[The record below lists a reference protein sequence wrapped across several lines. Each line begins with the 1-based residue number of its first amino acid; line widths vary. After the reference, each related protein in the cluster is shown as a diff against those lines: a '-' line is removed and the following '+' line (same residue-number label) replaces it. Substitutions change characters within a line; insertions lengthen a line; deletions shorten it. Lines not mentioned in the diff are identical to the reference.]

1 MRLSNDLN
9 DESKRLLRW
18 AKIECLEHK
27 GYATK
32 SRVICMDCGERF
44 SPELV
49 KRKRATC
56 PYCGTR
62 LTIEKSK
69 KRTDRQRIYFAC
81 AQIVGDF
88 QVIRNFELYA
98 NYGSGEQARYFCW
111 EILQHWIREDGKR
124 EVVARNHTTNFYC
137 DSWSGNMEIRSRDYK
152 GRYYQSAN
160 KYDVYPFKYHPD
172 STFKDIYR
180 KYGIDKNLQELTA
193 LEAIYFIPKNSRAE
207 TLLKAKQYGLLGF
220 AHSNN
225 GVSSR
230 YWQSMKICIRN
241 NYKVKDAKM
250 WIDYLDLLN
259 YFNKDLRNAHYVCPK
274 NLKAAHDYWMD
285 KKRIKQQQEELE
297 KKRQKMLLDEEKYI
311 KQKSQFFGLTFSDRN
326 LKVKVLESIKEFL
339 EEGDALHHC
348 VFTNEYYKKHDSLIL
363 SARIDNKPIET
374 VEVSLKKLSVIQAR
388 GLRNN
393 PTQYH
398 DQIVD
403 LVNRNIHK
411 IADRV

>member
-1 MRLSNDLN
+1 M
-9 DESKRLLRW
+9 
-18 AKIECLEHK
+18 EHK
-27 GYATK
+27 GYETK

-49 KRKRATC
+49 QRRRATC
-56 PYCGTR
+56 PHCGTG
-62 LTIEKSK
+62 LTIEKSQ
-69 KRTDRQRIYFAC
+69 KRTDKQRVYFAY

-98 NYGSGEQARYFCW
+98 YYGSGEQARYSCC

-124 EVVARNHTTNFYC
+124 EVVARNHTTSFYC
-137 DSWSGNMEIRSRDYK
+137 DSWNGNMEIRNRDYK
-152 GRYYQSAN
+152 GRYYHSAN

-193 LEAIYFIPKNSRAE
+193 LEAIFFIPMNNQAE
-207 TLLKAKQYGLLGF
+207 TLLKAKQYGFLGF
-220 AHSNN
+220 SHSNP
-225 GVSSR
+225 GDIRR
-230 YWQSMKICIRN
+230 YWPSIRICIRN
-241 NYKVKDAKM
+241 KYKVKDASM
-250 WIDYLDLLN
+250 WIDYMGLLS
-259 YFNKDLRNAHYVCPK
+259 YFGKDTRNAFYVCPK
-274 NLKAAHDYWMD
+274 DLKKAHD
-285 KKRIKQQQEELE
+285 RLVI
-297 KKRQKMLLDEEKYI
+297 KKRQEEKRQELIRLREKIDKEQLEYE
-311 KQKSQFFGLTFSDRN
+311 KHKAKFFDLQFKDQNIVVVPLVS
-326 LKVKVLESIKEFL
+326 VEEFMN
-339 EEGDALHHC
+339 EGDQLRHC
-348 VFTNEYYKKHDSLIL
+348 VFANEYYKKRDSLIL

-388 GLRNN
+388 GLSNN

-411 IADRV
+411 IAQRV